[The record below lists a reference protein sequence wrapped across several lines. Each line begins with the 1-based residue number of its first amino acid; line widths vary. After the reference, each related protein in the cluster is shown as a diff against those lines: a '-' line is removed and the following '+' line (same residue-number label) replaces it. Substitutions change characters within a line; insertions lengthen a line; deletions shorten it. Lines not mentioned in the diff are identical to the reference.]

1 MLLPKPHPR
10 WLEPWYGWDDGV
22 RRSGR
27 RRAHVTGK
35 AVAGG
40 WTVLLRLAY
49 LGVTN
54 VFALLRLL
62 PVSSRDKDAE
72 ILARHHPVDGIG
84 RPRGGRAPACSVGV
98 TTARSE
104 KSNKLSER
112 TRSDLAPSVI
122 RYRGG
127 RGPGRGDSPASRITR
142 TSNHA
147 NRVIA
152 AHTSGRDVSSGRTAG
167 TPCCGLGLAGSPGP
181 PRRRNRP
188 ERTGRLTAAKWA
200 TPRLPG
206 RSAA

>member
-1 MLLPKPHPR
+1 M
-10 WLEPWYGWDDGV
+10 
-22 RRSGR
+22 
-27 RRAHVTGK
+27 
-35 AVAGG
+35 
-40 WTVLLRLAY
+40 LLRLAY

-84 RPRGGRAPACSVGV
+84 RPRGGRAPACSAGV
-98 TTARSE
+98 TTAHSE

-122 RYRGG
+122 RHRGG

-152 AHTSGRDVSSGRTAG
+152 AHTSGRDVSPDAQPGHHAAAWAWRVR
-167 TPCCGLGLAGSPGP
+167 LGP
-181 PRRRNRP
+181 PLRRNRP
-188 ERTGRLTAAKWA
+188 ERIGRLTAAW
-200 TPRLPG
+200 
-206 RSAA
+206 